1 MENSYYRWQRAVVE
15 NERIDFCHF
24 NRSSNQKV
32 WQNQV
37 NTCERDGHFV
47 NLAQFHYEPGNMEF
61 PSVVLTL
68 IFSFLEIEDLVR
80 AARVCKD
87 WWKVISRGVYLKE
100 AEPYELDLSRS
111 EDAYRFVPLKMFALL
126 THLNISS
133 TGVSNWHFEQLSRTA
148 ENLEFLDISNCS
160 SLEQSSIFQ
169 AKKAFSRLE
178 YMDISGNQGN
188 FTILA
193 VACLCSCESLQMIIA
208 HGFTFTVE
216 ELHCYFF
223 QKHLSQFQV
232 ESCNW
237 N

>member
-1 MENSYYRWQRAVVE
+1 M
-15 NERIDFCHF
+15 
-24 NRSSNQKV
+24 
-32 WQNQV
+32 
-37 NTCERDGHFV
+37 
-47 NLAQFHYEPGNMEF
+47 NLAQFHYKPGNMEF

-133 TGVSNWHFEQLSRTA
+133 TGVSNRHFEQLSRTA

-178 YMDISGNQGN
+178 YVDISGNQGN

-193 VACLCSCESLQMIIA
+193 VACLCSCESLQMIVA

-216 ELHCYFF
+216 ELLF
-223 QKHLSQFQV
+223 LSKTF
-232 ESCNW
+232 ESVSSGELRLELEDGYNVISLRGRRLKGKGKGILGARATT
-237 N
+237 